1 MSTVHSSIDHHP
13 DLMALRARYER
24 VAESMSAHVTF
35 GLALLTGLYVAA
47 SPWIVGFN
55 ATASLATSDLIVGI
69 AAAFLAYG
77 FATTLDRA
85 HGMTWTLP
93 VLGVWVIVST
103 VDPARC
109 HDERRHDLVECRC
122 GRVVDVLGSQ
132 RDLLRHAHPRGGHAR
147 IIANSVRP
155 QGSSFVPGRSLPA
168 RGGDQPQTA
177 PIAAEPTSLAYLAST
192 PVL

>member
-13 DLMALRARYER
+13 DLLALRARYER

-47 SPWIVGFN
+47 SPWIVGFS
-55 ATASLATSDLIVGI
+55 ATRSLATSDLIAGI
-69 AAAFLAYG
+69 AVAFLAYG

-103 VDPARC
+103 WILPD
-109 HDERRHDLVECRC
+109 
-122 GRVVDVLGSQ
+122 VVLTTGMTWSNVVAGALLTFLGLNASYFGM
-132 RDLLRHAHPRGGHAR
+132 RTRATAAH
-147 IIANSVRP
+147 
-155 QGSSFVPGRSLPA
+155 
-168 RGGDQPQTA
+168 
-177 PIAAEPTSLAYLAST
+177 
-192 PVL
+192 

>member
-13 DLMALRARYER
+13 DLLALRARYER

-35 GLALLTGLYVAA
+35 GLVLLTGLYVAA

-69 AAAFLAYG
+69 AVAFLAYG

-93 VLGVWVIVST
+93 VLGVWVVVST
-103 VDPARC
+103 WILPGVTLSAGMIWSNVIAGA
-109 HDERRHDLVECRC
+109 LLTF
-122 GRVVDVLGSQ
+122 LGLNATYFGM
-132 RDLLRHAHPRGGHAR
+132 RTR
-147 IIANSVRP
+147 
-155 QGSSFVPGRSLPA
+155 
-168 RGGDQPQTA
+168 
-177 PIAAEPTSLAYLAST
+177 AAATH
-192 PVL
+192 V

>member
-13 DLMALRARYER
+13 DLLALRARYDR
-24 VAESMSAHVTF
+24 VAESTSAHLTF

-47 SPWIVGFN
+47 SPWIVGFS

-103 VDPARC
+103 WVLPGVAMSA
-109 HDERRHDLVECRC
+109 
-122 GRVVDVLGSQ
+122 GTTWSNVVAGALLTVLGLNATYFGM
-132 RDLLRHAHPRGGHAR
+132 RTRAAGTHA
-147 IIANSVRP
+147 
-155 QGSSFVPGRSLPA
+155 
-168 RGGDQPQTA
+168 
-177 PIAAEPTSLAYLAST
+177 
-192 PVL
+192 